1 MLEPLKNQPAPPNA
15 MSDEAMTTTNPN
27 YEGGFPSNASTNK
40 DLAKS
45 IHNMNQPNMEMI

>member
-1 MLEPLKNQPAPPNA
+1 MLEPLRNAPPNP
-15 MSDEAMTTTNPN
+15 MSEEGGQTTNPN
-27 YEGGFPSNASTNK
+27 YEGGFHSNASTNK